1 MHARIFSYLNSTVSY
16 HRFGKGREVLVA
28 FHGYNQTGAEY
39 AFFEEVL
46 GARFTVIAID
56 FFWHG
61 SSVWVEEDDFS
72 DEHMKRIVSGIATI
86 EGLNV
91 KRFSVCSFSMGARL
105 ARALVRNFADRI
117 DYFILLSPPT
127 FAFNRF
133 LNFTTN
139 NPFGLSV
146 FRYFVET
153 PGALQMWVD
162 RLYRW
167 RILNR
172 SVFVFTSKFVGK
184 QERVEKVFKTW
195 YAQRKLRTDFGAFAK
210 LLNRHNVN
218 VVLIVG
224 KNDSITPPEQMIK
237 YVRKL
242 KNRRIFILQKKHEL
256 ATPETK
262 RVFEK
267 LFGDYQAG

>member
-1 MHARIFSYLNSTVSY
+1 MQVKLFTYLNSIVSY
-16 HRFGKGREVLVA
+16 HRFGKGKEVLVA

-39 AFFEEVL
+39 AYFEEVL
-46 GARFTVIAID
+46 GERFTIIAID

-61 SSVWVEEDDFS
+61 SSIWVEPEDFS
-72 DEHMKRIVSGIATI
+72 DEHMKRIVNGIAAQ

-91 KRFSVCSFSMGARL
+91 KRFSVCSYSMGARL
-105 ARALVRNFADRI
+105 ARALVRNFAARI
-117 DYFILLSPPT
+117 DYFVLLSPPT

-139 NPFGLSV
+139 NPFGLAV
-146 FRYFVET
+146 FRYFVQT
-153 PGALQMWVD
+153 PGALQKWVE

-167 RILNR
+167 KILNR
-172 SVFVFTSKFVGK
+172 SIFVFTSKFVGK
-184 QERVEKVFKTW
+184 PERIKKVYQTW
-195 YAQRKLRTDFGAFAK
+195 YAQRKLRTDFKAFAR
-210 LLNRHNVN
+210 LLNEHKIN

-224 KNDSITPPEQMIK
+224 KKDSITPPQQMVK
-237 YVRKL
+237 YIQKL

-256 ATPETK
+256 ATAETK

-267 LFGDYQAG
+267 LFYESSTG